1 MTPHKAYNIPLKGG
15 VLSVGPAPVLMG
27 ILNVTPD
34 SFSDGGDFTQP
45 DLALTQTRLMLE
57 QGAAIID
64 IGGQSTRPD
73 ANEISTLEE
82 QNRVIPV
89 IEHLIA
95 SGIKAPISIDTF
107 KAEIAQ
113 KAITAGATIIND
125 VTGLQREPEIAAV
138 AAQNKAPLIAM
149 HWDKNRDSSLDLL
162 DEVKRFFDTSISIAT
177 KANVENSGLILDP
190 GFGFAK
196 SLTQNYELL
205 NRLDEL
211 HSLGL
216 PLLVGTSRKSML
228 GKILNI
234 PPKERIIATAATS
247 VIAYQKGA
255 HIFRV
260 HDVAQNVQALQI
272 AQATLYGPPQES

>member
-1 MTPHKAYNIPLKGG
+1 MTIHRAYNIPLKGG
-15 VLSVGPAPVLMG
+15 VFSLGPAPVVMG

-34 SFSDGGDFTQP
+34 SFSDGGDFTQL
-45 DLALTQTRLMLE
+45 DLALKQTRLMLE

-64 IGGQSTRPD
+64 IGGQSTRPE
-73 ANEISTLEE
+73 AEEISTSQELE
-82 QNRVIPV
+82 RVIPV
-89 IEHLIA
+89 IEHLI
-95 SGIKAPISIDTF
+95 SNGIKAPISIDTF

-138 AAQNKAPLIAM
+138 AAQNKTPLVAM
-149 HWDKNRDSSLDLL
+149 HWDKNRDNSLDLL
-162 DEVKRFFDTSISIAT
+162 DEMKRFFDTSIAIVT
-177 KANVENSGLILDP
+177 KAGMEYSALILDP

-196 SLTQNYELL
+196 SFGENYELL
-205 NRLDEL
+205 NRLNEL
-211 HSLGL
+211 RSLGL

-228 GKILNI
+228 GKLINV
-234 PPKERIIATAATS
+234 PPKDRVVATAATS
-247 VIAYQKGA
+247 VIAYQKGT

-260 HDVAQNVQALQI
+260 HDVVQNVQALQI